1 MTDEYTHYTTAVPA
15 VTFSKTGLLV
25 PDEVDI
31 LNGRLSDFST
41 ALGSAMGTSL
51 TSPQGQLAMSD
62 AAIIADKNDQLLAI
76 ANQVNP
82 DYSSGRFQDA
92 IGRIY
97 FIDRIGATGTTV
109 TGICSGLVGT
119 LIPAGSMAQD
129 EAGYLFISLSDAT
142 IGTNGSVD
150 VVFQN
155 LTTGPIGCA
164 IGALHK
170 VYKAIPGWSGI
181 TNRAAGVPGN
191 NEEGRADF
199 EQRRRNAVANNAR
212 NTLNAI
218 RGEILSNVPGVVD
231 VYVTHNPT
239 STERR
244 VGASNYLLKK
254 NSFYVGVYGGKA
266 EDIADAIWRKAPPG
280 VDMNGDLSHTIA
292 DTDGYDP
299 PYPEYVITWQGLKP
313 VSIYV
318 QVSLRKSEYLPSE
331 IVEQVKEKIVDAFNG
346 TDGGNRARA
355 AATVAAGRFYAGIYA
370 IDSANVDI
378 LGITLSRKGS
388 EYSSSLTFGIDE
400 IPTLDPNNISLEL
413 QEV

>member
-1 MTDEYTHYTTAVPA
+1 MTDENTNYTTAVPA

-31 LNGRLSDFST
+31 LNGRLTDFST
-41 ALGSAMGTSL
+41 AFGSSMGSSL

-62 AAIIADKNDQLLAI
+62 SAIIADKNDQLLAI

-109 TGICSGLVGT
+109 TGTCSGLVGT

-129 EAGYLFISLSDAT
+129 AAGYLFISLSDAT
-142 IGTNGSVD
+142 IGATGSVD

-164 IGALHK
+164 IGALSK
-170 VYKAIPGWSGI
+170 VYKAIPGWSGVS
-181 TNRAAGVPGN
+181 NRAAGVPGN

-199 EQRRRNAVANNAR
+199 EHRRRNSVANNAR

-218 RGEILSNVPGVVD
+218 RGEILSKVSGVVD

-239 STERR
+239 PAERK
-244 VGASNYLLKK
+244 VGASNYPLKK

-266 EDIADAIWRKAPPG
+266 DDIAGAIWRKGPPG
-280 VDMNGDLSHTIA
+280 VDMNGDQSYTIA

-313 VSIYV
+313 VSVYV
-318 QVSLRKSEYLPSE
+318 KVSLRKSEYLPSD
-331 IVEQVKEKIVDAFNG
+331 IVEQVKGKIVAAFNG
-346 TDGGNRARA
+346 ADGGNRARA
-355 AATVAAGRFYAGIYA
+355 AATLAAGRFYAGIYG
-370 IDSANVDI
+370 IDPANVDI
-378 LGITLSRKGS
+378 LGITLSRNGS
-388 EYSSSLTFGIDE
+388 AYSSSITFGIDE
-400 IPTLDPNNISLEL
+400 IPTLDPNNISVEL

>member
-1 MTDEYTHYTTAVPA
+1 MTDENTHYTTAVPA

-31 LNGRLSDFST
+31 LNGRLTDFST
-41 ALGSAMGTSL
+41 AFGSSMGTSL

-62 AAIIADKNDQLLAI
+62 SAIIADKNDQLLAI

-109 TGICSGLVGT
+109 TGTCTGLVGT
-119 LIPAGSMAQD
+119 LIPAGSMVQD
-129 EAGYLFISLSDAT
+129 DAGYLFISLSDAT
-142 IGTNGSVD
+142 IGATGSVD
-150 VVFQN
+150 VIFQN

-164 IGALHK
+164 IGALNK
-170 VYKAIPGWSGI
+170 VYKAIPGWSGV

-191 NEEGRADF
+191 NEENRADF
-199 EQRRRNAVANNAR
+199 EHRRRNSVANNAR

-218 RGEILSNVPGVVD
+218 RGEILSKVSGVVD

-239 STERR
+239 PTERE
-244 VGASNYLLKK
+244 VGASNYPLKK

-266 EDIADAIWRKAPPG
+266 EDIAGAIWRKGPPA
-280 VDMNGDLSHTIA
+280 VDMNGDQSYTLA

-313 VSIYV
+313 VSVYV
-318 QVSLRKSEYLPSE
+318 KVRLRKSEYLPSD
-331 IVEQVKEKIVDAFNG
+331 IVEQVKGKIVAAFNG
-346 TDGGNRARA
+346 ADGGNRARA
-355 AATVAAGRFYAGIYA
+355 AATLAVGRFYAGICG
-370 IDSANVDI
+370 IDPVNVDI
-378 LGITLSRKGS
+378 LGITLSRNGS
-388 EYSSSLTFGIDE
+388 AYSSSFTFGIDE
-400 IPTLDPNNISLEL
+400 IPTLDTNNISVEL